1 MYTLIFDFNDT
12 ISPSN
17 FIQVIGE
24 YEDKIGTS
32 AISFI
37 ERYVNAGLLSDL
49 LIGKYKSEVDFWV
62 GVSELTQV
70 DLQVLLAIRQE
81 VANTKTVDTELLELI
96 YGLRKKSQLVL
107 LTDNLLETFDYWVE
121 KFSLNKYFHYIA
133 NSATHHMLKSNPSFY
148 SQVLE
153 QINSQPEQS
162 VLIDDHQGNLDIA
175 LSLGMKVILFTGVDD
190 LKSKLLHLGVVV
202 EK

>member
-1 MYTLIFDFNDT
+1 
-12 ISPSN
+12 
-17 FIQVIGE
+17 
-24 YEDKIGTS
+24 
-32 AISFI
+32 
-37 ERYVNAGLLSDL
+37 
-49 LIGKYKSEVDFWV
+49 
-62 GVSELTQV
+62 
-70 DLQVLLAIRQE
+70 
-81 VANTKTVDTELLELI
+81 
-96 YGLRKKSQLVL
+96 
-107 LTDNLLETFDYWVE
+107 
-121 KFSLNKYFHYIA
+121 
-133 NSATHHMLKSNPSFY
+133 MLKSNPSFY